1 MPRHLKVARI
11 GNSRGVRLP
20 ASTLARYNI
29 GETVIMEEKLEGIL
43 LRPGRT
49 GSEKLSWT
57 DTAREMVVSDEDW
70 SEWDS
75 TAHEGIKDLVWAPA
89 RVSESPSP
97 SYSAA
102 GPRKKAR
109 STRARKNK

>member
-1 MPRHLKVARI
+1 MPHHLKVARI

-43 LRPGRT
+43 LRPGRA
-49 GSEKLSWT
+49 GNEKLSWA

-75 TAHEGIKDLVWAPA
+75 TAHEGLSDLVWTPA
-89 RVSESPSP
+89 RVSASPAQ

-102 GPRKKAR
+102 APRNTARPTRVRKK
-109 STRARKNK
+109 K